1 MKKIV
6 NRIVN
11 AVGKFFSTIFGSS
24 KMMVNQI
31 DQFVDEKID
40 EKYENMKTGKPRED
54 RKNREKVKF
63 FTGVVFILCLVLI
76 LAIPVSFMFSKVKR
90 LLVEASIKTPDEITM
105 QLGDHAE
112 ENYPDID
119 KVSGVYIND
128 SSAKQVGY
136 FWEGEET
143 TQIPILQSDD
153 GYILSQKIN
162 EGENLSNFL
171 LLQYDSGVNDVIKV
185 YDKDMNVFCMMS
197 DPVLYGENSY
207 IAANPY
213 ITLHATPEQA
223 KWEIFAYYEG
233 YSDEMEMLLMQKSK
247 TDMYHYLVQKSGYH
261 PDQVESEEENE
272 NADELQDYIVAE
284 FTGNILVVV
293 AEDKAKDTRYIIGAK
308 CES

>member
-136 FWEGEET
+136 FWQGEET

-162 EGENLSNFL
+162 EGENLWTI
-171 LLQYDSGVNDVIKV
+171 VNK
-185 YDKDMNVFCMMS
+185 
-197 DPVLYGENSY
+197 
-207 IAANPY
+207 
-213 ITLHATPEQA
+213 
-223 KWEIFAYYEG
+223 
-233 YSDEMEMLLMQKSK
+233 
-247 TDMYHYLVQKSGYH
+247 
-261 PDQVESEEENE
+261 
-272 NADELQDYIVAE
+272 
-284 FTGNILVVV
+284 
-293 AEDKAKDTRYIIGAK
+293 KDTIFKYIFWERLDSLPIPECCFHFVWCQIA
-308 CES
+308 

>member
-6 NRIVN
+6 NTIVN
-11 AVGKFFSTIFGSS
+11 AVGKVFSTIFGSS

-136 FWEGEET
+136 FWQGEDT
-143 TQIPILQSDD
+143 MKIPILQSDD

-162 EGENLSNFL
+162 EGENSANFM

-185 YDKDMNVFCMMS
+185 YDKDMNIFCMMS
-197 DPVLYGENSY
+197 DPFIYHENSY

-213 ITLHATPEQA
+213 ITLHATSEQA

-233 YSDEMEMLLMQKSK
+233 YSNELEMLLMQNSK
-247 TDMYHYLVQKSGYH
+247 TDIYNYLVQKSGYH
-261 PDQVESEEENE
+261 PDQMENE
-272 NADELQDYIVAE
+272 EVNENDDEPQDYTVSEFTENLLVIVAE
-284 FTGNILVVV
+284 DNTDNT
-293 AEDKAKDTRYIIGAK
+293 KYIIGAK
-308 CES
+308 CEM